1 MLNMGRKK
9 GEKMDNVIHVDFQ
22 SGSKSAKP
30 IKVIKKKKKKAV
42 LKSSSHNNVHNISF
56 IHDKA
61 SEDRRKKRRIIVSG
75 LMNAAIVHSKGLIRD
90 VFIYDISREGMSF
103 DLPQEYN
110 IKKDEE
116 LHMRLYLN
124 SVDFFEFTVLVKNK
138 RPVDI
143 EDFHRYG
150 TIFRNLN
157 TDNKKAIIN
166 LVSFIESAS
175 SVLNKDRGEVL
186 FSV

>member
-1 MLNMGRKK
+1 
-9 GEKMDNVIHVDFQ
+9 MDNVIHVDFRM
-22 SGSKSAKP
+22 GSRSLKP
-30 IKVIKKKKKKAV
+30 IKTTKKKKKKII
-42 LKSSSHNNVHNISF
+42 LKPSNHNNVSF

-90 VFIYDISREGMSF
+90 VFIYDISREGISF
-103 DLPQEYN
+103 DLPHEYN
-110 IKKDEE
+110 IKKDDQ

-124 SVDFFEFTVLVKNK
+124 SVDFFEFTVVVKNR

-150 TIFRNLN
+150 TVFHKLD
-157 TDNKKAIIN
+157 TSTKKVIIN
-166 LVSFIESAS
+166 LVNFIESAS
-175 SVLNKDRGEVL
+175 SILNKDRGEVL
-186 FSV
+186 FSI